1 MTDIPGARTPGAR
14 LSRRTLLRA
23 GAWLAAL
30 GCLGFYCFWGATGHM
45 LDLQVYR
52 DGALAIRHG
61 HALYSMITPMRLGYT
76 YPPVGALLALPLSL
90 VPFALVK
97 AVWAGLICV
106 ALAVTVWFGFRPL
119 LARAGPS
126 APTVLVAAVA
136 GCALLYPVQ
145 QEFYFGQ
152 VDLFLVA
159 LCLLD
164 LCARQPR
171 WPRGLLIGL
180 AAAIKLEPG
189 LFIIYLLITKR
200 RKEALVAALSFAAWT
215 ALAWLVDPRDSAA
228 YWTDAI
234 FHTSRLGGNASAGN
248 QSLRG
253 LILRAFKPEPAP
265 AAAWLALALVV
276 GAAGLAAAWS
286 CWRRGHDMAG
296 IAITGLLSA
305 ELSPV
310 AWFHHYCWMIV
321 ALGVVVGE
329 GRHRP
334 RIAAAAVIF
343 ALFVTKLPQWAQS
356 LIGSGRLAAV
366 PGRLLEDSF
375 GLAALAVIVIMYRL
389 RPSPA
394 ELRARLPGTSGGERA
409 APRLPA
415 SEREAPATAG
425 LPEPATPASGSAA
438 DSPPGLRAPG

>member
-1 MTDIPGARTPGAR
+1 
-14 LSRRTLLRA
+14 
-23 GAWLAAL
+23 
-30 GCLGFYCFWGATGHM
+30 
-45 LDLQVYR
+45 
-52 DGALAIRHG
+52 
-61 HALYSMITPMRLGYT
+61 
-76 YPPVGALLALPLSL
+76 
-90 VPFALVK
+90 
-97 AVWAGLICV
+97 
-106 ALAVTVWFGFRPL
+106 
-119 LARAGPS
+119 
-126 APTVLVAAVA
+126 
-136 GCALLYPVQ
+136 
-145 QEFYFGQ
+145 
-152 VDLFLVA
+152 
-159 LCLLD
+159 
-164 LCARQPR
+164 
-171 WPRGLLIGL
+171 
-180 AAAIKLEPG
+180 
-189 LFIIYLLITKR
+189 
-200 RKEALVAALSFAAWT
+200 
-215 ALAWLVDPRDSAA
+215 
-228 YWTDAI
+228 
-234 FHTSRLGGNASAGN
+234 
-248 QSLRG
+248 
-253 LILRAFKPEPAP
+253 
-265 AAAWLALALVV
+265 
-276 GAAGLAAAWS
+276 
-286 CWRRGHDMAG
+286 MAG

-305 ELSPV
+305 EPSPV

-329 GRHRP
+329 GRRRP